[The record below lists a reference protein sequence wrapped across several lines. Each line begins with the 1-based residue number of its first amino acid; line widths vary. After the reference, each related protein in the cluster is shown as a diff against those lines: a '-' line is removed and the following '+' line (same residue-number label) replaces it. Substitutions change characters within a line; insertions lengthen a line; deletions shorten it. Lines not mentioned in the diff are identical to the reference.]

1 MGVSQL
7 DFCGMMIGY
16 TSANFID
23 KDHGV
28 VIWSVI
34 QSDTVM

>member
-7 DFCGMMIGY
+7 DFRGMMIGY

-34 QSDTVM
+34 PSDTVM

>member
-1 MGVSQL
+1 
-7 DFCGMMIGY
+7 MMAGY
-16 TSANFID
+16 TLANFID